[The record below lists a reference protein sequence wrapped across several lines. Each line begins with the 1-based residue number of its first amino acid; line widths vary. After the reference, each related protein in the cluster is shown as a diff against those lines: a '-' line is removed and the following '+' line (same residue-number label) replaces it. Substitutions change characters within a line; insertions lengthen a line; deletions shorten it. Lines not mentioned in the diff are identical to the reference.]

1 MKTLVSSAYRTLFK
15 CLFLVLWIA
24 NPFSNPI
31 LAADLPGVW
40 LNEKTTGSVRIISG
54 LTKMIISGDEKQI
67 RVYEKCRPDD
77 CDWGIARLGR
87 VRPIQGKAHHR
98 AIYDTKK
105 EKRILQIYQEGDNRL
120 VVKIQ
125 YTFKDNRPGKTT
137 TYSFRKQPES
147 LEKLNAEYYGRGKTR
162 SEKKVDAVLP
172 QQGLIKGLDVS
183 EVDGTYILQGDI
195 MLTNKN
201 VNPSRYLQQD
211 DDLMTVQQSLA
222 GKLSFFDDWKWDYG
236 KIPYRLHLGIETNPV
251 LKKRVE
257 DAVKMINDNT
267 VLNIVKRGSEEDYI
281 QFKFEAG
288 TCSSCIGRQGGM
300 QYINISEDCE
310 VGNIAHEILHAAGFY
325 HEHTR
330 NDRNDYVNIEWSN
343 IEWGKEGNF
352 STLFIEAYTPYDY
365 GSIMHYG
372 PFAFNDKA
380 GARTIIPNRS
390 NVTIGQR
397 NGLSPLDITGVNK
410 VYAKDK
416 WYVSN
421 SGNTAWQSINSSK
434 VNIQNL
440 VVADFDGNGQADV
453 LYINSGRWRISYDG
467 KGAWKQVNKS
477 DVERSNLGFG
487 DFNGDGKMD
496 VFYGNGKQWYVSYGA
511 TTGWQYLNK
520 SGLRAGDLRFGD
532 FNGDGKTD
540 VFHASGSAW
549 KISYGGKGGWRTV
562 NRSDIQE
569 DKLGFGDFNGD
580 GATDV
585 FYPNGRTWMV
595 SDNATRGWR
604 RINTSSITYDKLAIG
619 DFNGDRIAD
628 VFYGNGKVW
637 KISYNGTGQWIATG
651 VSSYTKSDLRFGDFD
666 KDGKTDVFSA
676 R

>member
-1 MKTLVSSAYRTLFK
+1 MKTLVRVAYTASLK
-15 CLFLVLWIA
+15 CLFLVLLLA
-24 NPFSNPI
+24 SPFSKPI

-54 LTKMIISGDEKQI
+54 LTKMIISGDERQI

-77 CDWGIARLGR
+77 CDWGVARLGR

-105 EKRILQIYQEGDNRL
+105 EKRILQIYQERDNRL

-162 SEKKVDAVLP
+162 REKKVDAVLP

-300 QYINISEDCE
+300 QYINISEDCG

-372 PFAFNDKA
+372 QFAFNDKA

-397 NGLSPLDITGVNK
+397 NGLSTLDITGVNK

-416 WYVSN
+416 WYVSH
-421 SGNTAWQSINSSK
+421 SANTAWQSINSSK
-434 VNIQNL
+434 VDLRNL
-440 VVADFDGNGQADV
+440 VVADFDGNGQSDV
-453 LYINSGRWRISYDG
+453 LYISNGRWRISYDG

-477 DVERSNLGFG
+477 NVDRSNLGFG

-496 VFYGNGKQWYVSYGA
+496 VFYGNGKQWHVSYGA

-532 FNGDGKTD
+532 FNGDGT
-540 VFHASGSAW
+540 
-549 KISYGGKGGWRTV
+549 
-562 NRSDIQE
+562 
-569 DKLGFGDFNGD
+569 
-580 GATDV
+580 TDV
-585 FYPNGRTWMV
+585 FYPNGSTWMV
-595 SDNATRGWR
+595 SDNATGGWR

-628 VFYGNGKVW
+628 VFYGNGEVW
-637 KISYNGTGQWIATG
+637 KISYSGTGPWIATG
-651 VSSYTKSDLRFGDFD
+651 VSSYTKADLRFGDFD
-666 KDGKTDVFSA
+666 EDGKTDVFSA